1 MQYHLVHDP
10 KDDEYT
16 VLLKSGNTYYYHYS
30 LPWFD
35 SVEEA
40 LAKFNAFDLAPE
52 QDVTNDSLL
61 ARMRTLTIFT
71 SNSHPEYFL

>member
-10 KDDEYT
+10 KDGQHT
-16 VLLKSGNTYYYHYS
+16 VLLKSDDTYYYS
-30 LPWFD
+30 LSWFD

-40 LAKFNAFDLAPE
+40 LAEFNGFDLDPE
-52 QDVTNDSLL
+52 RDVTNDSLL
-61 ARMRTLTIFT
+61 ARMRTLAIFT

>member
-10 KDDEYT
+10 KDVEYT
-16 VLLKSGNTYYYHYS
+16 VLLKSGNTYYHS
-30 LPWFD
+30 LSWFD

-40 LAKFNAFDLAPE
+40 LINFSGFNLDLE
-52 QDVTNDSLL
+52 RDVTNESLI
-61 ARMRTLTIFT
+61 ARIRTLTIFT